1 MNHRLQN
8 LIFLQ
13 LQRNTWAFILQW
25 LPAVFA
31 FALGSQTQIFLHA
44 LPIVYADYAISKPVI
59 LTQIERGEEPCP
71 AGPWG
76 QEKGGEEKTICQRK
90 PNTSISLSPEQAPSP
105 ASPAQEELNQRQTP
119 EQQQEEATMIPPEP
133 GTGIPASTSPLS
145 LKQEEESAEGG
156 ELPPSPSTDSLLSV
170 EPGEAM
176 RSPWNQQ

>member
-1 MNHRLQN
+1 MGQAGGLAEEARQ
-8 LIFLQ
+8 
-13 LQRNTWAFILQW
+13 ACDG
-25 LPAVFA
+25 
-31 FALGSQTQIFLHA
+31 GSYEMLVS
-44 LPIVYADYAISKPVI
+44 LDYAISKPVI

-170 EPGEAM
+170 EPGAEPPGLANGEPPCGGCGL
-176 RSPWNQQ
+176 RFCRGSSEDV